1 MNLRKLL
8 LIGFAGASAA
18 CSEHSPTAAVEAGTI
33 ISPRYDGGMYGSGN
47 RSSEPRVGRTDSNTF
62 VTDSS
67 EAVTNDGGGMYGSGN

>member
-1 MNLRKLL
+1 
-8 LIGFAGASAA
+8 
-18 CSEHSPTAAVEAGTI
+18 VEAGTI